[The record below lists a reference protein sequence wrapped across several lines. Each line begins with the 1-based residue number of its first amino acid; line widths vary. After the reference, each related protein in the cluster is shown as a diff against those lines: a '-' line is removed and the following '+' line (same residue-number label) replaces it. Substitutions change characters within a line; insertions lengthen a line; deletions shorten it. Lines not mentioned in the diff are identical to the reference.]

1 LAWLLGGGLFGLGGF
16 SGQSGRSLR
25 LLLALASSLLR
36 LLVSIDNI
44 KEGPDP
50 EEDQSNGDGKADIVD
65 ELEGSECLKKE
76 VECLLDVLESVN
88 LLGQLVL
95 EVTVA

>member
-1 LAWLLGGGLFGLGGF
+1 MLFSF
-16 SGQSGRSLR
+16 SLTQ
-25 LLLALASSLLR
+25 
-36 LLVSIDNI
+36 VC
-44 KEGPDP
+44 
-50 EEDQSNGDGKADIVD
+50 DIVD
-65 ELEGSECLKKE
+65 ELEGSEGFKKE